1 MSGTAPVAAILPLF
15 NGRRFVRQAIDSIL
29 AQQPVPAEIVIVDDG
44 STDGGVRL
52 LAGLPGLRIVS
63 QPNAGEASAR
73 NRGIRETSAPL
84 IAFLDQDDVWTAR
97 KLSLQLGLLGREPSI
112 DIAYGRHRLFV
123 EDGAPWFRPGLL
135 DRPLA
140 AELPGAMLV
149 RRRAFER
156 IGLFREDMRLG
167 SDVDWIWRAYD
178 AGITSRAIEDTVL
191 LRRMHGAN
199 ASIDRNAFMDSLL
212 RAARESVHRKRGK
225 AGTGGSHLEIG

>member
-1 MSGTAPVAAILPLF
+1 MAAILPLF

-29 AQQPVPAEIVIVDDG
+29 AQQPRPAEIVIVDDG
-44 STDGGVRL
+44 STDGSVRL

-63 QPNAGEASAR
+63 QTNAGEASAR
-73 NRGIRETSAPL
+73 NRGIRETTAPL
-84 IAFLDQDDVWTAR
+84 IAFLDQDDVWTAG
-97 KLSLQLGLLGREPSI
+97 KLSLQAGLLGREPSI

-123 EDGAPWFRPGLL
+123 EDGARWFRPGLL
-135 DRPLA
+135 DRSLA

-156 IGLFREDMRLG
+156 IGLFCEDMRLG

-178 AGITSRAIEDTVL
+178 AGLSSRAIEEDVL

-199 ASIDRNAFMDSLL
+199 ASIDRGAFMESLL
-212 RAARESVHRKRGK
+212 RAARQSIHRKRGRA
-225 AGTGGSHLEIG
+225 AGGVSDLRIA